1 MGKHPILANGEYYI
15 EPIIKKTF
23 SGPKTLPH
31 DYEEAKIRLEK
42 DIEEIQK
49 LVHQSNEVFL
59 DEKIVC
65 VRLEPKYEAKSYTPY
80 SLVADTGI
88 RLIGGRKYNIDDD
101 YNKAKLYFMRAS
113 DAELDKLK
121 SNLTTSRKD
130 NVKSWRNQVCTISSI
145 DLLQPDEKIMG
156 FNKEWE
162 RGKVEIILHPL
173 GAHTKDAIGG
183 FFNITGLSQNNT
195 VVREYED
202 GLTFVCANVD
212 RNTIDK
218 LKHYNPLRSIKPIND
233 NLEDD
238 FRMIQ
243 LTAKGPKLPSEIAQ
257 SDIKVGVFD
266 GGVQEGS
273 YLVDPFCDNYDM
285 VETEPTEKCLEHGTA
300 VCGAVLY
307 GSLNDKTENDE
318 VNLPS
323 VQVESFR
330 VFPTVKTDDSE
341 YDYQMYSTIDI
352 IEKIVKERKDI
363 KVFNLS
369 FGPRGAILD
378 DDLNRFTYVCDRLSY
393 DVEEN
398 EVNPLFCVAVG
409 NDGEVE
415 DPFNRIQAPS
425 DMVNGLA
432 VGSYSYN
439 PINDKIRAPYSCV
452 GPGREGAKT
461 KPDILEFGGTNTRPF
476 IGTMHG
482 TDLVGAVLGTS
493 FSAPTVAGKIGK
505 LMSCSDLITPHLGR
519 ALLIQN
525 AKATDKESRNE
536 MGFGFCPDIVEDLLE
551 CTDKRITIL
560 YSGEITS
567 STSVKLPVFMPEI
580 TNYVGNAKIE
590 WTICTVVN
598 PNANDPDA
606 YTNNCIEDTFYP
618 HEMTFNFT
626 KRGSTTKKLNLTEP
640 GKVEEAM
647 KLMNQGYNKSELP
660 VSKPAKKYFR
670 EEDLRNS
677 DFKWDTIIKKN
688 ISMRNSSLLNP
699 FITLHAI
706 GRDEYQHEKIRY
718 NVVVTIE
725 VPRYLGSLYDKIL
738 ENYSNLTP
746 LIVRNI
752 NRVKANL

>member
-15 EPIIKKTF
+15 EPILKKTF
-23 SGPKTLPH
+23 GGQPILPH
-31 DYEEAKIRLEK
+31 NYEEAKIRLEK
-42 DIEEIQK
+42 DIEEIQN

-59 DEKIVC
+59 DEKIIC
-65 VRLEPKYEAKSYTPY
+65 VRLEPKYEAKSYTPN
-80 SLVADTGI
+80 SLVADTGM
-88 RLIGGRKYNIDDD
+88 RLIGGRKYNVDDD
-101 YNKAKLYFMRAS
+101 FNKAKLYFMRAS
-113 DAELDKLK
+113 DIELEKLR
-121 SNLTTSRKD
+121 SNFTTSRKD
-130 NVKSWRNQVCTISSI
+130 NIKSWRNQVCTISSI
-145 DLLQPDEKIMG
+145 DLLQPNEKVMG
-156 FNKEWE
+156 FDRTWE

-173 GAHTKDAIGG
+173 GAYAKDAIKG

-195 VVREYED
+195 VVREYDD
-202 GLTFVCANVD
+202 GLTFLCANVD
-212 RNTIDK
+212 KNIINI
-218 LKHYNPLRSIKPIND
+218 LKQYNPLRSIKPIND

-238 FRMIQ
+238 FRMSPN
-243 LTAKGPKLPSEIAQ
+243 TSKGPNLPKEIIH
-257 SDIKVGVFD
+257 SNIKVGVFD
-266 GGVQEGS
+266 GGVEKGT
-273 YLVDPFCDNYDM
+273 YLVDPFCQNYDM
-285 VETEPTEKCLEHGTA
+285 IDTAPTEKCLEHGTA

-307 GSLNDKTENDE
+307 GSLNDKKEDDE
-318 VNLPS
+318 VTLPL

-330 VFPTVKTDDSE
+330 VFPTAKTDDRE

-352 IEKIVKERKDI
+352 IEKVVKERRDI

-369 FGPRGAILD
+369 FGPKGAILD

-393 DVEEN
+393 DVEED

-409 NDGEVE
+409 NDGENKE
-415 DPFNRIQAPS
+415 PLNRIQAPS

-432 VGSYSYN
+432 VGAYSYN

-461 KPDILEFGGTNTRPF
+461 KPDVLEFGGTITRPF
-476 IGTMHG
+476 IGAMHG
-482 TDLVGAVLGTS
+482 TNLVGVVYGTS
-493 FSAPTVAGKIGK
+493 FSSPTVAGKIGK
-505 LMSCSDLITPHLGR
+505 LMSCSDMITPHLGR

-525 AKATDKESRNE
+525 SEATDPNCRNE
-536 MGFGFCPDIVEDLLE
+536 IGFGFCPDIVEDLLE

-560 YSGEITS
+560 YSGEIAS
-567 STSVKLPVFMPEI
+567 STSVKLPIFLPEI
-580 TNYVGNAKIE
+580 TNYSGNAKIE

-626 KRGSTTKKLNLTEP
+626 KNGYVLKKLNLTKQGEMD
-640 GKVEEAM
+640 EAM

-688 ISMRNSSLLNP
+688 ITMRNSSLLNP

-718 NVVVTIE
+718 NIVVTIE
-725 VPRYLGSLYDKIL
+725 VPRYPGSLYDKIL

-746 LIVRNI
+746 LVVRNI
-752 NRVKANL
+752 NRVKAYI